1 MAIFNSKVLVYQRVH
16 GIFPAVCGSF
26 RGGPHE
32 DGRRARPGMPRSFY
46 LGVRRASKNAG
57 LYMNM
62 LFYSNDMSMGWLREN
77 LQETMV
83 LYHQI

>member
-1 MAIFNSKVLVYQRVH
+1 
-16 GIFPAVCGSF
+16 
-26 RGGPHE
+26 
-32 DGRRARPGMPRSFY
+32 MPRSFY

-57 LYMNM
+57 LDMNM